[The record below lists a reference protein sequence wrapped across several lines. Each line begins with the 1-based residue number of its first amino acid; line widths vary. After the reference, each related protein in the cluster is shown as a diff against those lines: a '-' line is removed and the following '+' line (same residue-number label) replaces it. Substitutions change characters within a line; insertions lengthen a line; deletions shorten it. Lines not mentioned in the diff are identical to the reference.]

1 MPGGRVIR
9 ARAKRLVDA
18 LVRRRTQVRFED
30 LARTAP
36 ISRELGWDR
45 GTPIDRALIEQFLD
59 AHQAR
64 LRGRVLEI
72 GEARYTPRFASGA
85 TSSAVLHVEP
95 GHALVG
101 DLTKSATLPTSAF
114 DAVICTQ
121 VLGVIFDVAAA
132 VSGLEQMLAP
142 GGCALVTVSGIA
154 QISRYDA
161 DRWGDYW
168 RFTEASLRRLFER
181 FDTTIEARGNVA
193 TATALLQGVAV
204 EDLPDRSVLLTHDR
218 DYPVTL
224 GVVAVKR

>member
-1 MPGGRVIR
+1 MIR
-9 ARAKRLVDA
+9 AGAKRLLAA
-18 LVRRRTQVRFED
+18 LVRRRTQVRFDD

-36 ISRELGWDR
+36 VSTELGWDR
-45 GTPIDRALIEQFLD
+45 GTPIDRALIEQFLA
-59 AHQAR
+59 AHRAK
-64 LRGRVLEI
+64 LRGRILEI
-72 GEARYTPRFASGA
+72 GEARYTPRFAPDA

-95 GHALVG
+95 GHGLVG
-101 DLTKSATLPTSAF
+101 DLTRVESLPARAF

-121 VLGVIFDVAAA
+121 VLGVIYDVHAA
-132 VSGLEQMLAP
+132 VAGLDHVLAP
-142 GGCALVTVSGIA
+142 GGCALVTVPGIA

-168 RFTEASLRRLFER
+168 RFTEGSLRRLFAG
-181 FDTTIEARGNVA
+181 FDATIESRGNVA

-204 EDLPDRSVLLTHDR
+204 EELPDRGILDAHDP

>member
-1 MPGGRVIR
+1 VIR

-18 LVRRRTQVRFED
+18 LVRRRTQVRFDD
-30 LARTAP
+30 LARTSP
-36 ISRELGWDR
+36 VSRELGWDR
-45 GTPIDRALIEQFLD
+45 GTPIDRALIEQFL
-59 AHQAR
+59 AVYQVR

-72 GEARYTPRFASGA
+72 GEARYTARFAAGA

-95 GHALVG
+95 GHGLVG
-101 DLTKSATLPTSAF
+101 DLTRLDTLPANAF

-121 VLGVIFDVAAA
+121 VLGVIYDVAAA
-132 VSGLEQMLAP
+132 VAGLHHVLAP

-168 RFTEASLRRLFER
+168 RFTEASLRRLFES
-181 FDTTIEARGNVA
+181 FETTIEARGNVA

-204 EDLPDRSVLLTHDR
+204 EDLPDRSVLATHDR
-218 DYPVTL
+218 DYPVSL

>member
-1 MPGGRVIR
+1 MIR
-9 ARAKRLVDA
+9 ERAKRLLDA
-18 LVRRRTQVRFED
+18 LVRRRTQVRFDD

-45 GTPIDRALIEQFLD
+45 GSPIDRALIEQFLS
-59 AHQAR
+59 AHQDR
-64 LRGRVLEI
+64 LHGRVLEI
-72 GEARYTPRFASGA
+72 GEARYTPRFAASA

-95 GHALVG
+95 GHGLVG
-101 DLTKSATLPTSAF
+101 DLTKVDTLPAAAF
-114 DAVICTQ
+114 DAVLCTQ

-132 VSGLEQMLAP
+132 IAGLEHLLAP

-181 FDTTIEARGNVA
+181 FDATIEARGNVA
-193 TATALLQGVAV
+193 TATALLQGIAV
-204 EDLPDRSVLLTHDR
+204 EDLPDRSVLTTHDR
-218 DYPVTL
+218 DYPVSL